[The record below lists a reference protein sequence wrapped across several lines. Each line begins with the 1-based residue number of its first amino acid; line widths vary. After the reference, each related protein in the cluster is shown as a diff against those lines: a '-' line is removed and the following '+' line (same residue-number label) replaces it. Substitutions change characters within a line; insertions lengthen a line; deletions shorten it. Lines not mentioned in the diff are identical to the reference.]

1 MLISVRPIKICL
13 VLLLN
18 FGMHVYPYFQIFKV
32 LALSVKEA
40 REGIN
45 SLLFRIL
52 NEHQNQHEKLNKQR
66 EYFGF

>member
-1 MLISVRPIKICL
+1 MYTRIFHLCSSFLGIEQDSPD
-13 VLLLN
+13 
-18 FGMHVYPYFQIFKV
+18 FQIFKV

-45 SLLFRIL
+45 SVLLKIL

-66 EYFGF
+66 EYFGFYY